1 MHKRIGIVGGL
12 SPESTVTYYLW
23 ITREYTK
30 RYGDYGYPE
39 ILIYSV
45 CFQAYVDWPEAERW
59 DLVATGLSSAAKS
72 LEAAGADF
80 IVIASNTMHLV
91 VEEIRKTLGI
101 PVLSLL
107 DVVADAIVEKG
118 LTQVGLIG
126 TRFSMEQGFYQKA
139 LAQKGITL
147 VVPNTEDRQ
156 HVNRVIYEELVA
168 GKVETASR
176 DRYIAIIGRLA
187 AQGAQGLIL
196 GCTEITL
203 LISQRDIILPVF
215 DSTTLHAKAALDL
228 AVRGLT

>member
-12 SPESTVTYYLW
+12 SPESTVAYYLW
-23 ITREYTK
+23 ITREYTR

-39 ILIYSV
+39 ILVYSV
-45 CFQAYVDWPEAERW
+45 RFQPYVDWPEADRW

-72 LEAAGADF
+72 LEVAGADF

-126 TRFSMEQGFYQKA
+126 TKFSMEQGFYQKA

-147 VVPNTEDRQ
+147 VVPNAEDRQ
-156 HVNRVIYEELVA
+156 YVNRVIYEELVA
-168 GKVETASR
+168 GKVEPASR
-176 DRYIAIIGRLA
+176 DRYVAIIDRLA
-187 AQGAQGLIL
+187 AQGSQGLIL

-203 LISQRDIILPVF
+203 LISQRDTPLPVF

-228 AVRGLT
+228 AIRGLG

>member
-23 ITREYTK
+23 ITREYTR
-30 RYGDYGYPE
+30 RYGDFGYPE
-39 ILIYSV
+39 ILVYSV
-45 CFQAYVDWPEAERW
+45 RFQSYVDWPEADRW
-59 DLVATGLSSAAKS
+59 DLVATGLSCAAKS

-91 VEEIRKTLGI
+91 VEEVRKTVGI
-101 PVLSLL
+101 PILSLL
-107 DVVADAIVEKG
+107 DVVTDAIVEKG

-126 TRFSMEQGFYQKA
+126 TKFSMEQGFYQKA

-147 VVPNTEDRQ
+147 IVPNTEDRQ

-168 GKVETASR
+168 GKVEAASR
-176 DRYIAIIGRLA
+176 DRYVAIIDRLA
-187 AQGAQGLIL
+187 GQGAQGLIL

-203 LISQRDIILPVF
+203 LISQRDIPLPVF

-228 AVRGLT
+228 AVQGLA